1 MKRSVY
7 ITGIS
12 CAILMLFGCVA
23 KIMHWPGAG
32 VLLVVA
38 VFLFC
43 FGFLPMALKNSYD
56 LLPLKKMKTLH
67 VVAYL
72 VFAVCMMGVLFKVM
86 HWPGASMFLLV
97 GLLSPFVIFLPVYLY
112 HTKEEEKT
120 GNKNFL
126 GLVLGLM
133 FLAVFSVFLALSVSK
148 QILWQGVESVK
159 QNESNA
165 RTYAY
170 ATNGEN
176 EITKSANDLI
186 NYSNEL
192 KCLML
197 SLAGEKMCDG
207 NTTNANYKPEYIGGL
222 DNWGAANA
230 VFLSEEGT
238 ARTKALKQKIE
249 SFKENILASKN
260 ITPELA
266 ELVNT
271 LFYTGDNDV
280 TGIYPP
286 GMAWEK
292 REFNYSLL
300 FMLDFLSKLQSN
312 VRLVEGEALK

>member
-12 CAILMLFGCVA
+12 CAILMLFGCIA
-23 KIMHWPGAG
+23 KVMHWPGAG
-32 VLLVVA
+32 VLLVAA

-67 VVAYL
+67 IVSYL

-86 HWPGASMFLLV
+86 HWPGAAMFLLV
-97 GLLSPFVIFLPVYLY
+97 GMLAPFVIFLPVYLY
-112 HTKEEEKT
+112 HTRDEEKT

-126 GLVLGLM
+126 GLILGLM

-159 QNESNA
+159 QNESNI
-165 RTYAY
+165 RSYAY
-170 ATNGEN
+170 SVN
-176 EITKSANDLI
+176 EQNELTKSATDLI

-192 KCLML
+192 KCML
-197 SLAGEKMCDG
+197 LSAAGENMCDG
-207 NTTNANYKPEYIGGL
+207 NTTNSKYKVEYIGGL
-222 DNWGAANA
+222 DNWSAANA
-230 VFLSEEGT
+230 VFLSEEAS
-238 ARTKALKQKIE
+238 ARTQMLKQKIAT
-249 SFKENILASKN
+249 FKEEVLASKN
-260 ITPELA
+260 ITPELT

-271 LFYTGDNDV
+271 LFDTGDTDV
-280 TGIYPP
+280 RGVYPP
-286 GMAWEK
+286 GIAWEK
-292 REFNYSLL
+292 REFNYSVL
-300 FMLDFLSKLQSN
+300 FMLDFLSKLQSH